1 MIGGLSRTATAALRQ
16 LLDAGTLAN
25 LPAGFKQRGIRVR
38 DEAQPLQPGEF
49 RDVDA
54 PGGRLDDAFKILPF
68 KEPSQTLLALMGQV
82 VQAGQRFASIADM
95 QVGDG
100 NQSAAVG
107 TTVALLERGSRVMSA
122 IHKRLYA
129 SMKREFM
136 LLSDCFGTYL
146 PPLYPYDVVG
156 GERQIKQADFG
167 PEVDIIP
174 VADPNIFSQT
184 QRISVAQTQL
194 QMAMSNPQMHN
205 LYTAYHD
212 MYEALGIKD
221 IDQLLPPPQ
230 QPQPVDPGQEHIA
243 ALSSKPFQAF
253 PGQDHTAHMK
263 AHLSFMGT
271 MMVRTNPAMLGAV
284 QKNIMEHISLM
295 ATEQVQL
302 EFKDEMAQLQQIGQQ
317 MAPILQQQQLNPQ
330 AMQQNPQVMQMQQQ
344 QQMLN
349 EAMESR
355 KAQLVAETMDEYL
368 NEEKK
373 VLNTLGNDPLLQLKA
388 DELQLKAREEA
399 RKKEESED
407 KLAMENLKLLQAKE
421 ISEDKLQQDD
431 EHAKLRA
438 SVSLAKDGIK
448 NMQATIKEVN

>member
-1 MIGGLSRTATAALRQ
+1 
-16 LLDAGTLAN
+16 
-25 LPAGFKQRGIRVR
+25 
-38 DEAQPLQPGEF
+38 
-49 RDVDA
+49 
-54 PGGRLDDAFKILPF
+54 
-68 KEPSQTLLALMGQV
+68 
-82 VQAGQRFASIADM
+82 
-95 QVGDG
+95 
-100 NQSAAVG
+100 
-107 TTVALLERGSRVMSA
+107 
-122 IHKRLYA
+122 
-129 SMKREFM
+129 
-136 LLSDCFGTYL
+136 
-146 PPLYPYDVVG
+146 
-156 GERQIKQADFG
+156 
-167 PEVDIIP
+167 
-174 VADPNIFSQT
+174 
-184 QRISVAQTQL
+184 
-194 QMAMSNPQMHN
+194 
-205 LYTAYHD
+205 
-212 MYEALGIKD
+212 
-221 IDQLLPPPQ
+221 
-230 QPQPVDPGQEHIA
+230 
-243 ALSSKPFQAF
+243 
-253 PGQDHTAHMK
+253 
-263 AHLSFMGT
+263 
-271 MMVRTNPAMLGAV
+271 MMVRTNPQILASV

-295 ATEQVQL
+295 ATEQVTL
-302 EFKDEMAQLQQIGQQ
+302 EFKDEIAQLEQLSQQ
-317 MAPILQQQQLNPQ
+317 MAPILQQQQLNPA